1 MGDLSESK
9 CGQCPGTCGARS
21 LSLHSSSPLTLTSI
35 SCSVSSFG
43 ATTTKLAGALLAA
56 CRQTRRDG
64 TRISFHGFVFFWCV
78 CVFLVG
84 FLFVWFVDFGFVPFN
99 RTFIPRQLFF
109 CSPYSP
115 PCSVCVCVCVCG
127 LHSIEEHLQQGSMC
141 GNQVRVLP
149 DTQVQVGDPSCPINE
164 HGTIPCTGPFRRRHP
179 LDRLHSRA
187 SGGHRGTP
195 FFSPCSRFQIHRMK
209 FPCSHTTRRGVAL
222 QYTPPTQD
230 IESHAG

>member
-109 CSPYSP
+109 GSPYSP
-115 PCSVCVCVCVCG
+115 PCSVCVCVCAASIPSKSIYSKDQCVAIKLGCCRTLRFRWG
-127 LHSIEEHLQQGSMC
+127 TRPAQSTNTERFHAPAHSGAGILSTDFIPEPAEAIAEHRFSPHAVGSKSIE
-141 GNQVRVLP
+141 
-149 DTQVQVGDPSCPINE
+149 
-164 HGTIPCTGPFRRRHP
+164 
-179 LDRLHSRA
+179 
-187 SGGHRGTP
+187 
-195 FFSPCSRFQIHRMK
+195 
-209 FPCSHTTRRGVAL
+209 
-222 QYTPPTQD
+222 
-230 IESHAG
+230 

>member
-1 MGDLSESK
+1 MRAVSRYLRCQVAVAPLLVAADADVDLVLRLQFRRHHDEA
-9 CGQCPGTCGARS
+9 GRRVARR
-21 LSLHSSSPLTLTSI
+21 LSPNPSRWNSHFI
-35 SCSVSSFG
+35 SW
-43 ATTTKLAGALLAA
+43 L
-56 CRQTRRDG
+56 R
-64 TRISFHGFVFFWCV
+64 FFWCV